1 MSTSTSESITK
12 VTCIAAIGLGVFG
25 AIAPRAFARSYRFD
39 DTNATLLHLTRLLS
53 TRNATL
59 GALACSPTA
68 RRSAAPSSPLD
79 SP

>member
-1 MSTSTSESITK
+1 MYRWSQLTLTRR
-12 VTCIAAIGLGVFG
+12 VFG

-39 DTNATLLHLTRLLS
+39 DTNASLVHLTRLLD

-59 GALACSPTA
+59 GALGMLTNSSADRRTFLTA
-68 RRSAAPSSPLD
+68 D